1 MTDTATRLT
10 RIRTEPHMVPLFPTR
25 CHYPSAST
33 LMIVF
38 AIAGLASCTNTSKNA
53 ETGTATAAGQ
63 DSAAPAAA
71 PNRPRLLPG
80 DTIPYTAEDKAL
92 IERMRRADVDAL
104 KAFVQ
109 QVLDEEVP
117 ADYPLPEVLKT
128 AGSPQAAELRF
139 QERYPEF
146 YGTQGATYLRAVA
159 QSPVRYRQMIHE
171 TRAVRRFYQK
181 SNN

>member
-1 MTDTATRLT
+1 
-10 RIRTEPHMVPLFPTR
+10 
-25 CHYPSAST
+25 
-33 LMIVF
+33 MIVF
-38 AIAGLASCTNTSKNA
+38 ALMGLASCTNTTKNT
-53 ETGTATAAGQ
+53 EPGTAAAPDSAATAAKQ
-63 DSAAPAAA
+63 
-71 PNRPRLLPG
+71 NMPRLLPG
-80 DTIPYTAEDKAL
+80 DTVPYTAEEKAL

-146 YGTQGATYLRAVA
+146 YGTQGVNYLRAVA